1 MMHAGLNALAPA
13 HGQGQHMEGCMA
25 RTIGSR
31 LSRGLMLAGV
41 ALAAIVAGGCNN
53 AEKEQVAKL
62 SEENASL
69 RQNLDTRSQ
78 ELAASEARRAEAENQ
93 LAQLKTQAET
103 RMAPQTD
110 PGPAPRSS
118 PSREYVLAGDVS
130 FASGQAELTAAG
142 RRELDSIASRIRRD
156 HPGSNLLI
164 EGFTDRHPIRKSRWG
179 TNEALSAARAESV
192 KRHLVSRGISAGRI
206 ETVGRG
212 ASNLKS
218 TDAASRRVEIKV
230 LN

>member
-1 MMHAGLNALAPA
+1 MT
-13 HGQGQHMEGCMA
+13 

-41 ALAAIVAGGCNN
+41 ALAALVAGGCNN

-69 RQNLDTRSQ
+69 RQSLDTRSQ

-93 LAQLKTQAET
+93 AASLKLQMDNRTAT
-103 RMAPQTD
+103 PPST
-110 PGPAPRSS
+110 PGSG
-118 PSREYVLAGDVS
+118 SRDNPGRESYVLAGDVS

-142 RRELDSIASRIRRD
+142 RRELDSISSRIKRD

-179 TNEALSAARAESV
+179 TNEALSAARAEAV
-192 KRHLVSRGISAGRI
+192 KRHLTTKGIAASRID
-206 ETVGRG
+206 TVGRG
-212 ASNLKS
+212 ATNLKS